1 MFYIESNDI
10 LINIYK
16 NRMQK
21 ISYDIL
27 SQLAIKIWNRHFI
40 GRTTYVFES
49 IGYMEP
55 LELVPY
61 ENTDVDI
68 ISHPLCHIFYME
80 KDYPYIL
87 YSKQVDGWY
96 AWLHLPGINEF
107 KFNLTEK
114 LAHELYMIYDMYS
127 DMVTLSHITSDH
139 ESLYTVNDPNTDN
152 VYDKIDTYLRY
163 GYGLY
168 NTRQSLYYPKKSIT
182 LQPYNENDLIVNGDW
197 KHSNIVT
204 CSYDTLYERINTDI
218 PEWMDGLLDDYCFIA
233 GGFLFSKAIND
244 VYIHGPYLEHETC
257 NRQDIDLFIVRG
269 NHDGYTKLKQVITIL
284 TNEGYEIKRKG
295 TTFVAYKRYEHPIQI
310 CPINYSSIM
319 DIIDNFDTSCTAIA
333 YNGKEIFASHN
344 FKKYIRYGASYCKFK
359 SMRKTRLNKYIEK
372 GIKLLFNREYYIEDD
387 VDNKQID
394 ILDDEKQELN
404 YDTCFDDN
412 LFKDKL
418 SNPDE
423 MIISGNGVYSFT
435 SWMNRFELKD
445 YLTEDQI
452 VKARELCN
460 RLADGY
466 VKNDICD
473 EKRYKEIMI
482 YIGHSEIDH
491 YLRDPSY
498 GEYPYYLI
506 TGLKNDMS
514 MILFNILYRYE
525 GC

>member
-1 MFYIESNDI
+1 MFYIESTDI

-21 ISYDIL
+21 ISYDNF
-27 SQLAIKIWNRHFI
+27 SQLAIKIWNRHFL

-55 LELVPY
+55 IELLPY
-61 ENTDVDI
+61 VDTYEDKDTI
-68 ISHPLCHIFYME
+68 THPLCNIFYME

-87 YSKQVDGWY
+87 YSKQVNGWY

-107 KFNLTEK
+107 KFDLTEE
-114 LAHELYMIYDMYS
+114 LANELYMMYDMYC
-127 DMVTLSHITSDH
+127 DMVTLTHISSDH
-139 ESLYTVNDPNTDN
+139 NRIYTNTDD
-152 VYDKIDTYLRY
+152 VYDKIDRYLRY

-168 NTRQSLYYPKKSIT
+168 NTRQTLYYPKNSIT
-182 LQPYNENDLIVNGDW
+182 LQPYNDNDLTINGNW
-197 KHSNIVT
+197 KHGNIVT

-218 PEWMDGLLDDYCFIA
+218 PEWMNEILDDYCFIA

-244 VYIHGPYLEHETC
+244 VYIHGPYLDYERSD
-257 NRQDIDLFIVRG
+257 RQDIDLFIVRG
-269 NHDGYTKLKQVITIL
+269 QHDGYTKLKQVVSIL
-284 TNEGYEIKRKG
+284 MNEGYEIERKG
-295 TTFVAYKRYEHPIQI
+295 TTFVAYKRYKHPIQI

-319 DIIDNFDTSCTAIA
+319 DVIDNFDTSCTAIA

-359 SMRKTRLNKYIEK
+359 SMRKTRMNKYIEK

-387 VDNKQID
+387 VKNRINS
-394 ILDDEKQELN
+394 ILDDKKQDLN

-412 LFKDKL
+412 LFIDKL
-418 SNPDE
+418 SNPTE
-423 MIISGNGVYSFT
+423 MAIIGDGVYSFT
-435 SWMNRFELKD
+435 SWMKRFELKD
-445 YLTEDQI
+445 YLKEDEI
-452 VKARELCN
+452 IKARELCN
-460 RLADGY
+460 TLADGY
-466 VKNDICD
+466 VQNNICD
-473 EKRYKEIMI
+473 EEKYNEIMT

-514 MILFNILYRYE
+514 MLLFNALYRYE